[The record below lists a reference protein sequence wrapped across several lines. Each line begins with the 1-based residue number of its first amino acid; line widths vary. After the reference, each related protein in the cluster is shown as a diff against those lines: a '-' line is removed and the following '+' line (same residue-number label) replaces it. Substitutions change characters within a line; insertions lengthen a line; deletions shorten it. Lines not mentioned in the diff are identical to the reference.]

1 MKYRFFI
8 LFLLLICQEVVA
20 IDIKVKLY
28 SNKTIDKAIVTPTST
43 NYYLIALDDSLNPID
58 TIIDLYEESTGNTLY
73 FTNTNGLLDVNRIKQ
88 SLGKYEALLLVSKK
102 REKTFVISAAGK
114 ERIYNGNLQFR
125 VYKGHLQIVNIVD
138 LEQYVSGVVESEGGH
153 IDTYEYFKAQ
163 AILARTFALKNWE
176 KHTSEGYNLK
186 DDVSSQAYYS
196 KCYLQNKDN
205 IIKATYA
212 TKDTVLVSK
221 ECDLILT
228 AFHANSGGQTA
239 NSEDAWVSKVSYLRS
254 KEDKYSAGQ
263 PSYTWEKKIDKKQ
276 FLSYF
281 KRQFGVKDDDTAF
294 EEAVLSF
301 TQKSRMSYFSY
312 EGKKLALKRVR
323 TDFKL
328 RSTYF
333 SVEESGDNVILKGKG
348 YGHGVGLSQDG
359 AINMA
364 QQGFTCKEILYYYY
378 NNVELE
384 NLNFL
389 EL

>member
-1 MKYRFFI
+1 MYSFQVK
-8 LFLLLICQEVVA
+8 A

-28 SNKTIDKAIVTPTST
+28 SGKNLDKAIVTPTST
-43 NYYLIALDDSLNPID
+43 DYYLIALDENLEPID
-58 TIIDLYEESTGNTLY
+58 TIIDLYEEAQGNTLY
-73 FTNTNGLLDVNRIKQ
+73 FSETGELVDVNRIKHP
-88 SLGKYEALLLVSKK
+88 LGKYEALLLVSKK
-102 REKTFVISAAGK
+102 KEKTFVISAAGK

-125 VYKGHLQIVNIVD
+125 VYNGSLQVVNIVD
-138 LEQYVSGVVESEGGH
+138 IEQYVAGVVESEGGH

-163 AILARTFALKNWE
+163 AILARTFALKNWN
-176 KHTSEGYNLK
+176 KHISEGYNLK

-205 IIKATYA
+205 IIKATYD

-221 ECDLILT
+221 EECDLILT

-254 KEDKYSAGQ
+254 KEDKFSTGQ
-263 PSYTWEKKIDKKQ
+263 PSYTWEKKVSKEQ
-276 FLSYF
+276 FLNYF
-281 KRQFGVKDDDTAF
+281 KRQFGIKSDNKEF
-294 EEAVLSF
+294 EKAVLSF
-301 TQKSRMSYFSY
+301 TQKDRKSYFTY
-312 EGKKLALKRVR
+312 EGKRLALKNVR
-323 TDFKL
+323 NDFKL
-328 RSTYF
+328 RSTFF
-333 SVEESGDNVILKGKG
+333 SVEESGDEVILKGKG

-364 QQGFTCKEILYYYY
+364 KQGYNCKEILYYYY